1 MLPGFFL
8 LTYLTHY
15 RMTVPGFFKILLQ
28 ATGYTLGMLLVWI
41 GLDMVIGGDF
51 WADMQVSQ
59 SALTGEYCEF
69 NRVTR
74 FFHQPMNTYSNLAYF
89 FWGVLLLRIARY
101 DYQNRDKIGQNRLE
115 KFPQLSA
122 LMGICFVYLSIG
134 SAFFHASLTY
144 AGQRVDMNGTYGIM
158 VSLAG
163 IALYHVLY
171 KTRLVGIQKMAWVL
185 CLVAIIGAFYWLA
198 LLVPSSLLVP
208 ALILLL
214 NVLMVIN
221 YVQFRKERSLGLII
235 LSLVL
240 IVAAIKIR
248 TLDVQ
253 KVNCDPHSFIQGH
266 AIWHFLTALSSFCS
280 YAFFRFGGTSR
291 RF

>member
-1 MLPGFFL
+1 
-8 LTYLTHY
+8 
-15 RMTVPGFFKILLQ
+15 MTVPGFYKILLR
-28 ATGYTLGMLLVWI
+28 ATGFTLGMLLVWI
-41 GLDMVIGGDF
+41 GMDMFIGGDF
-51 WADMQVSQ
+51 WAGMQVSR
-59 SALTGEYCEF
+59 SALTVEYCEF

-89 FWGVLLLRIARY
+89 FWGALILFIARY
-101 DYQNRDKIGQNRLE
+101 DYQNRDSTGQNRLE

-122 LMGICFVYLSIG
+122 LMGICFVYLSVG

-158 VSLAG
+158 ITLAG
-163 IALYHVLY
+163 IALYHVFY
-171 KTRLVGIQKMAWVL
+171 KIRLVGIQKIGWVV
-185 CLVAIIGAFYWLA
+185 CLAAAIGAFYWLA
-198 LLVPSSLLVP
+198 LLVSSALLVP

-214 NVLMVIN
+214 NGLMVIN
-221 YVQFRKERSLGLII
+221 YVQFRKERSLVLIV

-280 YAFFRFGGTSR
+280 YAFFRFGGTTR